1 LGAKIITQPFLAQFQ
16 GREPEEVALK
26 RDDPSGKIDA
36 ITAATISSRA
46 LTRAVRQAIEEYQK
60 GEAQ

>member
-1 LGAKIITQPFLAQFQ
+1 
-16 GREPEEVALK
+16 LK
-26 RDDPSGKIDA
+26 KDDPAGRIDA

-46 LTRAVRQAIEEYQK
+46 ITAAVRKAIESYQK